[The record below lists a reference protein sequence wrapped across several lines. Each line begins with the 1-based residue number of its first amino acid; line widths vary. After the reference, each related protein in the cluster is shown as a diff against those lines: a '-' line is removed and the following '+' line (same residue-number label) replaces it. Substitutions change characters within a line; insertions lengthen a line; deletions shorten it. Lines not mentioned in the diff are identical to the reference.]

1 MVHSR
6 VYDIKR
12 IHVVKEDMAI
22 LHDIIKEESLQCPK
36 EE

>member
-12 IHVVKEDMAI
+12 IRVVKEDKAI
-22 LHDIIKEESLQCPK
+22 LHDIVKEESLQCLK